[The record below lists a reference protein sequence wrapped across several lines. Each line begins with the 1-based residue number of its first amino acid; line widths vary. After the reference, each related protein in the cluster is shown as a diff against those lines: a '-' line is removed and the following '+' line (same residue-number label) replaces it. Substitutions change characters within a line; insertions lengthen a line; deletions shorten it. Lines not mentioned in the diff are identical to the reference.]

1 MKSFAGKSV
10 LLTGA
15 NLGIGRA
22 LVEEALRRRAKR
34 VYAGARQ
41 SVSVAQGIFD
51 GVDEGED
58 DIFPD
63 PMSQLIARGWRS
75 GATKA
80 LERRYAELLVEAA
93 RATAR

>member
-10 LLTGA
+10 PDGA

-34 VYAGARQ
+34 VYAGPR
-41 SVSVAQGIFD
+41 VSVAQGIFD

-63 PMSQLIARGWRS
+63 PMSQSIAQGWRS

-93 RATAR
+93 HATAR